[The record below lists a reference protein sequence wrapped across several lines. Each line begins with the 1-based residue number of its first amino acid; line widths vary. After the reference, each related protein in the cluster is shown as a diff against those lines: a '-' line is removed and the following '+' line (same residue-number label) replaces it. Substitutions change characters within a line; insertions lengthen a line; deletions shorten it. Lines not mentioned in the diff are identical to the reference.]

1 MKIPVLLFIWF
12 VVEFILWVVTVK
24 LIVTADKYDTEVVKS
39 RNNKYLGHIKT
50 IAYAI
55 AVLFSM
61 AIGYILKS

>member
-1 MKIPVLLFIWF
+1 MKNLALLFIWF

-24 LIVTADKYDTEVVKS
+24 LVVTADKYDTEFIKN

-50 IAYAI
+50 VAYAI

-61 AIGYILKS
+61 AIGYLLKS